1 MYNSEV
7 KKMEFK
13 TQYTRT
19 PSKGETGGGVSKT
32 ERAGYIPAKARIE
45 NLMLAGQRLV
55 NYRKELY
62 DFQDGEE
69 IDESFY
75 DPTRSKGFDLA
86 DGTQLGMQAKARLEA
101 SATAAKE
108 KKAAEEALKA
118 SQNAQEGQEQPSK
131 TKSEE

>member
-1 MYNSEV
+1 
-7 KKMEFK
+7 MEFR

-19 PSKGETGGGVSKT
+19 PSKGEPGGGVSKT

-55 NYRKELY
+55 NYRKEMY

-75 DPTRSKGFDLA
+75 DPTRNKSFDLA
-86 DGTQLGMQAKARLEA
+86 DGTQMGTEARAKL
-101 SATAAKE
+101 
-108 KKAAEEALKA
+108 KAQALKA
-118 SQNAQEGQEQPSK
+118 EAAAKAAQEAQEALEK
-131 TKSEE
+131 AKKEEGRE